1 MADNLILNIGEG
13 KGIHIEFPITEEFAT
28 ESVHKEM
35 VLQSGNGLQE
45 TVNTEQMEDVVQA
58 SMKHCYFKVKDVVL
72 GEETAFENGI
82 LTIRKSLV
90 DEAYSDIAIVKKL
103 ELDVIKPDKQ
113 DIYTNT
119 IMDIAPIAVKKEGTI
134 GNGVTYVLD
143 GVVMMLTGTDE
154 NGIQVSD
161 ANSSDGIL
169 NDRICFGKPGA
180 VDKGEIIIRVDATIE
195 GGRAKERPGPLGA
208 HRAMDNIVSEIRS
221 VLKKYNIEDAG
232 YEKEIHEI
240 RRPGRPKV
248 VLVKEIM
255 GQGAMHDNLILPDEP
270 AGVLGGIPN
279 VDLGNVPVLLSTNE
293 VFDGGIHALTCIT
306 PDTKETTRA
315 YFREPFLERM
325 VQDEEFDVA
334 GVIFIGSPQAN
345 TNKAYVSLRLGKWV
359 QAMGIEGAI
368 ITTEGYGNN
377 HVDFAS
383 HIHNM
388 GSVGVKTV
396 GVSFCGVQGAL
407 VVGNKFMDALVDL
420 ACQDGNGIATD
431 RIGENS
437 VSPEAALTAVAML
450 KNKLMG
456 EPIEAAEK
464 QWNYNVHELNLES
477 AKESHHED

>member
-1 MADNLILNIGEG
+1 MDKNLVLNIGEG
-13 KGIHIEFPITEEFAT
+13 KNIHIEFPTFEENPPQAVLT
-28 ESVHKEM
+28 QVQPVEKKEDAAAEKIEDAVKAM
-35 VLQSGNGLQE
+35 V
-45 TVNTEQMEDVVQA
+45 
-58 SMKHCYFKVKDVVL
+58 KHCYFKVEDVRL
-72 GEETAFENGI
+72 GEETAYENGI
-82 LTIRKSLV
+82 LTIRETLIE
-90 DEAYSDIAIVKKL
+90 EAYSDIDIVKKL
-103 ELDVIKPDKQ
+103 ELDIIKPDKQ

-119 IMDIAPIAVKKEGTI
+119 IMDICPIAVKKEGTV
-134 GNGVTYVLD
+134 GNGITYVMD

-180 VDKGEIIIRVDATIE
+180 VDEGEIIIRIDATIE

-208 HRAMDNIVSEIRS
+208 HKAADNIVEEIRQ
-221 VLKKYNIEDAG
+221 VLKKYEESDADHV
-232 YEKEIHEI
+232 KEIKEI
-240 RRPGRPKV
+240 RRMGRPKV

-255 GQGAMHDNLILPDEP
+255 GQGAMHDNLILPTEP
-270 AGVLGGIPN
+270 AGVLGGVPN
-279 VDLGNVPVLLSTNE
+279 VDLGNMPVLLTANE

-325 VQDEEFDVA
+325 IQDEELDVV

-345 TNKAYVSLRLGKWV
+345 TSKAYVSERLGKWV
-359 QAMGIEGAI
+359 QALGVEGAV

-383 HIHNM
+383 HIFNM
-388 GSVGVKTV
+388 GSAGVKVV

-407 VVGNKFMDALVDL
+407 VVGNKFMDAMVDL
-420 ACQDGNGIATD
+420 ACEDGNGIATD

-450 KNKLMG
+450 KNKLAG
-456 EPIEAAEK
+456 ERIDTAEK
-464 QWNYNVHELNLES
+464 QWNFHVHESNLTS